1 MNFYTDNEGFFYYS
15 KDGVE
20 KIYPM
25 KKMEA
30 WIMEN
35 LRTAELNGEK
45 SDFNKEYKN
54 YIKGGNFDSPEIYKK
69 VEETLKSLGNGN
81 LNKGICVITVPQ
93 RDSNGNIKKDS
104 HGNPL
109 TTTLN
114 CSEGTYGA
122 LSKLSSKVVDLTY
135 ENKQLRNQLN
145 QQNNISRKD
154 DGYDR

>member
-1 MNFYTDNEGFFYYS
+1 MDFYTDNEGFFYYS

-35 LRTAELNGEK
+35 LRIAELNGEK
-45 SDFNKEYKN
+45 SDFKKEYKN

-81 LNKGICVITVPQ
+81 LNKGIKAYALEVEKKINLEKQ
-93 RDSNGNIKKDS
+93 LEEESNQYQQEKIKKQQIDYS
-104 HGNPL
+104 NEN
-109 TTTLN
+109 TIEFDN
-114 CSEGTYGA
+114 
-122 LSKLSSKVVDLTY
+122 KKDLIL
-135 ENKQLRNQLN
+135 E
-145 QQNNISRKD
+145 
-154 DGYDR
+154 